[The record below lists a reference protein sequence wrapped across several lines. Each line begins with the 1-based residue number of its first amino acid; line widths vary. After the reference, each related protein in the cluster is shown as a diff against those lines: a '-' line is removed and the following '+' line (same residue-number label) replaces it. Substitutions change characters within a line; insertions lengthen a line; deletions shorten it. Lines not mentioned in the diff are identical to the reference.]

1 MKGVFAVAIALVL
14 LTLIEQKCAQRTVV
28 ITPRG
33 YNASLDPAANFTFQC
48 DVIGA
53 DGVLWLVDGL
63 PSTRQDVR
71 DRGISESDVIIVDET
86 TDRFRS
92 SIAISRN
99 DHNSNTTIM
108 CLADS
113 ILSNDV
119 LSDPVL
125 FQVQGL
131 LDAPPNLMLSEA
143 NDQHMRRLSWD
154 EPFSLDITDT
164 ERDISYYKVCYSIST
179 EKSQCQ
185 HTEQT
190 EFTFLCARI
199 PLNFTVSAVNV
210 VGEGEAMTI
219 FHEAT
224 NCNNIGMYFV

>member
-1 MKGVFAVAIALVL
+1 MKGVFAVVIALVL

-48 DVIGA
+48 DVTGA

-99 DHNSNTTIM
+99 DHNSNTTII
-108 CLADS
+108 CIADS

-119 LSDPVL
+119 VSDPVL

-143 NDQHMRRLSWD
+143 NDQHMRRLSWN
-154 EPFSLDITDT
+154 EPFSLDITDI
-164 ERDISYYKVCYSIST
+164 E
-179 EKSQCQ
+179 
-185 HTEQT
+185 
-190 EFTFLCARI
+190 
-199 PLNFTVSAVNV
+199 
-210 VGEGEAMTI
+210 
-219 FHEAT
+219 
-224 NCNNIGMYFV
+224 